1 MTRNNFWRR
10 WEQTADWRVAGLLL
24 KDPTMPTKTMAD
36 VARLNALLDEALAL
50 ADALQMP
57 LAAIHIDQALSQLS
71 LDVVPA

>member
-1 MTRNNFWRR
+1 
-10 WEQTADWRVAGLLL
+10 
-24 KDPTMPTKTMAD
+24 MPTKTMTD